1 MSVVWRDRVVS
12 SVCLMASP
20 KPLPANLRLLQGRGH
35 GRDSGGR
42 VVAAVPAFKRLP
54 PDAPDWLPA
63 EAAAEWERV
72 VPELARLELVKPVD
86 RASLTAY
93 CLTWQRL
100 VDAQKL
106 VAENRIVQVEAIRDA
121 DGDVTDAITLD
132 GYGLLGKNSQ
142 GIVRAPW
149 VAIIEAASKEL
160 RAWAGE
166 FGFTPSAEAKLSVR
180 EADDDE
186 ADPFA

>member
-1 MSVVWRDRVVS
+1 MPR
-12 SVCLMASP
+12 
-20 KPLPANLRLLQGRGH
+20 PAKAPVLRLLEGRGN

-42 VVAAVPAFKRLP
+42 KLAATPAFKRLP
-54 PDAPDWLPA
+54 PEAPEWLPV
-63 EAAAEWERV
+63 EARAEWERV

-93 CLTWQRL
+93 CLTWDRLVEAQRL
-100 VDAQKL
+100 ATVD
-106 VAENRIVQVEAIRDA
+106 
-121 DGDVTDAITLD
+121 
-132 GYGLLGKNSQ
+132 GLLATNSQ
-142 GIVRAPW
+142 GLVRAPW

-166 FGFTPSAEAKLSVR
+166 FGFTPSAENKLAVKESG
-180 EADDDE
+180 DDE

>member
-1 MSVVWRDRVVS
+1 MRRDRIDPK
-12 SVCLMASP
+12 VCLMPRATA
-20 KPLPANLRLLQGRGH
+20 PANLRLIAGRGN
-35 GRDSGGR
+35 GTDSGGR
-42 VVAAVPAFKRLP
+42 KVAPVPAFKRIP
-54 PDAPDWLPA
+54 PEAPDWLPD
-63 EAAAEWERV
+63 EAAAEWVRI
-72 VPELARLELVKPVD
+72 VPELARLELLKPVD

-106 VAENRIVQVEAIRDA
+106 IAEHQDFHYVVRSK
-121 DGDVTDAITLD
+121 DGEIIDSETIE
-132 GYGLLGKNSQ
+132 GHGLLGQNSQ

-149 VAIIEAASKEL
+149 VAIAEAASKEL

-166 FGFTPSAEAKLSVR
+166 FGFTPSAENKLSVR

-186 ADPFA
+186 ADPFS

>member
-1 MSVVWRDRVVS
+1 MWRGRVVS

-20 KPLPANLRLLQGRGH
+20 KPLPANLRLLQGRGN

-54 PDAPDWLPA
+54 PEAPEWLPS

-93 CLTWQRL
+93 CLTWDRLVRAQRL
-100 VDAQKL
+100 VTEEG
-106 VAENRIVQVEAIRDA
+106 V
-121 DGDVTDAITLD
+121 
-132 GYGLLGKNSQ
+132 LGTNSQ
-142 GIVRAPW
+142 GTVRHPA
-149 VAIIEAASKEL
+149 VAVVEAASKEL

-180 EADDDE
+180 EADDGE